1 MFAAISSAWALLLG
15 IALIM
20 LGNGLQNTLLGVR
33 ATLEGFGTGVTGLV
47 MTAYFVGFVAGST
60 IVPRLLANVGH
71 IRVFA
76 ALASL
81 ASSAVLVHTV
91 FVTPLT
97 WGLVRIVTGFC
108 FAGLYV
114 VAESWINEAA
124 TNKTRGQLL
133 SVYMIMVL
141 GGTGSG
147 QLLMNLSDPRGFEL
161 FVLVS
166 VLISVALIPI
176 TLSVGR
182 APPFEAPES
191 IGVRALFRASPLGVA
206 GAFLIGIA
214 HAALYTMGPVF
225 GTEIGL
231 SVERVSLFIAAALF
245 GGLVLQWPIGWL
257 SDRFDRRRVIVAV
270 AWVATGAS
278 FAAGAGGVG
287 SYPLLIVSTA
297 LLGGMSMPLYS
308 LCGAHTNDHLT
319 PPQIVA
325 ASATLVL
332 VGGFGLMM
340 GPSLAAALMQL
351 AGPRGDLLAACPGAR
366 RHRRVRPVPDDAPR
380 AGAARRAAHLRPGEP
395 AHVAD
400 RAGAD
405 GQRGSRLLTR
415 RSSAKMSPIHGCGR
429 GSDCFRRVERGQGAR
444 RTVKYACAP

>member
-1 MFAAISSAWALLLG
+1 MLAAISSAWALLLG
-15 IALIM
+15 IAFIM

-81 ASSAVLVHTV
+81 ASGAALVHTV
-91 FVTPLT
+91 FVAPPT
-97 WGLVRIVTGFC
+97 WGLIRFVTGFC

-124 TNKTRGQLL
+124 TNRTRGQLL

-147 QLLMNLSDPRGFEL
+147 QLLMTLSDPRSFEL

-166 VLISVALIPI
+166 VLISFALIPI

-214 HAALYTMGPVF
+214 HSALYSMGPVF

-270 AWVATGAS
+270 AWVATGAAV
-278 FAAGAGGVG
+278 AAGAGGVA
-287 SYPLLIVSTA
+287 SYPLLIASTA
-297 LLGGMSMPLYS
+297 VLGGMSMPLYS

-319 PPQIVA
+319 PRQIVA

-332 VGGFGLMM
+332 VGGFGLVM

-351 AGPRGDLLAACPGAR
+351 TRPAGIFWLLALVHGCIGAYGLYRMTR
-366 RHRRVRPVPDDAPR
+366 REPVPLDEQRTYDPVS
-380 AGAARRAAHLRPGEP
+380 LR
-395 AHVAD
+395 
-400 RAGAD
+400 
-405 GQRGSRLLTR
+405 T
-415 RSSAKMSPIHGCGR
+415 SPIVQAQTGGEEAD
-429 GSDCFRRVERGQGAR
+429 S
-444 RTVKYACAP
+444 

>member
-1 MFAAISSAWALLLG
+1 MLPAIASAWALLLG

-33 ATLEGFGTGVTGLV
+33 ATLEGFGTGTTGLV
-47 MTAYFVGFVAGST
+47 MTAYFAGFVAGSV

-71 IRVFA
+71 VRVFA
-76 ALASL
+76 ALASF
-81 ASSAVLVHTV
+81 ASGATLVHTV
-91 FVTPLT
+91 FVTPVS
-97 WGLVRIVTGFC
+97 WGLIRIATGFC

-147 QLLMNLSDPRGFEL
+147 QLLMNLWDPRSFEL

-166 VLISVALIPI
+166 VLISFALIPI

-214 HAALYTMGPVF
+214 HSALYSMGPVF
-225 GTEIGL
+225 ATEIGL
-231 SVERVSLFIAAALF
+231 TVERVALFIAGALF

-270 AWVATGAS
+270 AWVAATAS
-278 FAAGAGGVG
+278 LVAGVGGIDSYTVLFAA
-287 SYPLLIVSTA
+287 TA

-319 PPQIVA
+319 PRQIVA

-332 VGGFGLMM
+332 VGGIGLTM
-340 GPSLAAALMQL
+340 GP
-351 AGPRGDLLAACPGAR
+351 LLAAVLMQVAGPQGIFWLLTLVHACIGAYGLFRMMR
-366 RHRRVRPVPDDAPR
+366 REPVPLDEQRSYDPVS
-380 AGAARRAAHLRPGEP
+380 LR
-395 AHVAD
+395 
-400 RAGAD
+400 
-405 GQRGSRLLTR
+405 T
-415 RSSAKMSPIHGCGR
+415 SPIVQAQTGGEEAEPPDGDFVR
-429 GSDCFRRVERGQGAR
+429 QGD
-444 RTVKYACAP
+444 

>member
-33 ATLEGFGTGVTGLV
+33 ATLEGFGTAVTGLV
-47 MTAYFVGFVAGST
+47 MTAYFVGFLAGSV

-71 IRVFA
+71 VRVFA

-81 ASSAVLVHTV
+81 ASGAALVHTV
-91 FVTPLT
+91 FVTPPT
-97 WGLVRIVTGFC
+97 WGLVRVVTGFC

-147 QLLMNLSDPRGFEL
+147 QLLMNLSDPLSFEL

-166 VLISVALIPI
+166 VLISFALIPI

-214 HAALYTMGPVF
+214 HSALYAMGPVF
-225 GTEIGL
+225 ATEIGL
-231 SVERVSLFIAAALF
+231 DIERIALFIAVALF

-270 AWVATGAS
+270 AWVAAGAS
-278 FAAGAGGVG
+278 SVGGAGGTG
-287 SYPLLIVSTA
+287 SYTLLIAATA
-297 LLGGMSMPLYS
+297 VLGGMSMPLYS

-319 PPQIVA
+319 PRQIVA

-332 VGGFGLMM
+332 VGGFGLTL
-340 GPSLAAALMQL
+340 GPLLAAALMQL
-351 AGPRGDLLAACPGAR
+351 AGPPGMFWLLTLVHGGIGAYGLYRMMR
-366 RHRRVRPVPDDAPR
+366 REPVPLDEQRSYDPVS
-380 AGAARRAAHLRPGEP
+380 LR
-395 AHVAD
+395 
-400 RAGAD
+400 
-405 GQRGSRLLTR
+405 T
-415 RSSAKMSPIHGCGR
+415 SPIVQAQIGEEQAQPRYG
-429 GSDCFRRVERGQGAR
+429 DPERQGES
-444 RTVKYACAP
+444 

>member
-1 MFAAISSAWALLLG
+1 MLAAISSAWALLLG

-33 ATLEGFGTGVTGLV
+33 ATLEGFGTATTGLV
-47 MTAYFVGFVAGST
+47 MTAYFVGFVAGSV

-71 IRVFA
+71 VRVFA

-81 ASSAVLVHTV
+81 ASGAALVHTV
-91 FVTPLT
+91 FVTPLS
-97 WGLVRIVTGFC
+97 WGLIRIATGFC

-141 GGTGSG
+141 GGTGGG
-147 QLLMNLSDPRGFEL
+147 QLLMNLSDPRSFEL

-166 VLISVALIPI
+166 VLISFALIPI

-182 APPFEAPES
+182 APPFEAPEP
-191 IGVRALFRASPLGVA
+191 IGIRALFRASPLGVT

-214 HAALYTMGPVF
+214 HSALYAMGPVF
-225 GTEIGL
+225 ATEIGL
-231 SVERVSLFIAAALF
+231 DVERIALFIAVALF

-257 SDRFDRRRVIVAV
+257 SDRFDRRRVIVAI
-270 AWVATGAS
+270 AWVAATAS
-278 FAAGAGGVG
+278 TVAGVG
-287 SYPLLIVSTA
+287 GIDSYTVLIAATA

-319 PPQIVA
+319 PRQIIA

-332 VGGFGLMM
+332 VGGIGLTM
-340 GPSLAAALMQL
+340 GPLLAAVLMQL
-351 AGPRGDLLAACPGAR
+351 AGPQGIFWLLTLMHACIGAFGLFRMMR
-366 RHRRVRPVPDDAPR
+366 REPVPLD
-380 AGAARRAAHLRPGEP
+380 E
-395 AHVAD
+395 
-400 RAGAD
+400 
-405 GQRGSRLLTR
+405 QRTYDPVSFRT
-415 RSSAKMSPIHGCGR
+415 SPIVQAQVGGEEP
-429 GSDCFRRVERGQGAR
+429 DA
-444 RTVKYACAP
+444 

>member
-1 MFAAISSAWALLLG
+1 MLAAISSAWALLLG
-15 IALIM
+15 IAFIM

-47 MTAYFVGFVAGST
+47 MTAYFVGFVTGST

-182 APPFEAPES
+182 APPFEASES

-245 GGLVLQWPIGWL
+245 GGLALQWPIGWL

-278 FAAGAGGVG
+278 FAAGTGGVG
-287 SYPLLIVSTA
+287 SYPLLIASTA

-340 GPSLAAALMQL
+340 GPSLAAALMQFS
-351 AGPRGDLLAACPGAR
+351 GPSGIFWLLALVHGCIGAYGLYRMMR
-366 RHRRVRPVPDDAPR
+366 REPVPLDEQRTYDPVS
-380 AGAARRAAHLRPGEP
+380 LR
-395 AHVAD
+395 
-400 RAGAD
+400 
-405 GQRGSRLLTR
+405 T
-415 RSSAKMSPIHGCGR
+415 SPIVQAQTGGEEAD
-429 GSDCFRRVERGQGAR
+429 S
-444 RTVKYACAP
+444 

>member
-1 MFAAISSAWALLLG
+1 MLAAISSAWALLLG

-33 ATLEGFGTGVTGLV
+33 ATLEGFGTGTTGLV
-47 MTAYFVGFVAGST
+47 MTGYFVGFLAGS
-60 IVPRLLANVGH
+60 IVVPRLLANVGH

-81 ASSAVLVHTV
+81 ASGATLLHTV
-91 FVTPLT
+91 FVTPIS
-97 WGLVRIVTGFC
+97 WFVFRVVTGFC

-114 VAESWINEAA
+114 VAESWINDAA
-124 TNKTRGQLL
+124 TNRTRGQML

-147 QLLMNLSDPRGFEL
+147 QLLMNLSDPRSFEL

-166 VLISVALIPI
+166 VLISFALVPI

-182 APPFEAPES
+182 APALEAPES

-214 HAALYTMGPVF
+214 HSALYAMGPVY

-231 SVERVSLFIAAALF
+231 AVDRTALFIAAALF

-257 SDRFDRRRVIVAV
+257 SDRFDRRKVIVAA
-270 AWVATGAS
+270 AWVATFAS
-278 FAAGAGGVG
+278 IGGSVGGVD
-287 SYPLLIVSTA
+287 SYTVLVASTA

-319 PPQIVA
+319 PRQIVA

-332 VGGFGLMM
+332 VGGLGLTM
-340 GPSLAAALMQL
+340 GPLLAAALMDVFGP
-351 AGPRGDLLAACPGAR
+351 AGLFVLLAVVHGGIGAYGLYRMVR
-366 RHRRVRPVPDDAPR
+366 RDPVPLDEQRSYQPVS
-380 AGAARRAAHLRPGEP
+380 LR
-395 AHVAD
+395 
-400 RAGAD
+400 
-405 GQRGSRLLTR
+405 T
-415 RSSAKMSPIHGCGR
+415 SPIVQAATTR
-429 GSDCFRRVERGQGAR
+429 EWRDAR
-444 RTVKYACAP
+444 DRDLARWSGW

>member
-1 MFAAISSAWALLLG
+1 MLAAISSAWALLLG

-124 TNKTRGQLL
+124 TNRTRGQLL

-245 GGLVLQWPIGWL
+245 GGLALQWPIGWL

-278 FAAGAGGVG
+278 FAAGTGGVG
-287 SYPLLIVSTA
+287 SYPLLIASTA

-340 GPSLAAALMQL
+340 GPSLAAALMQFTGP
-351 AGPRGDLLAACPGAR
+351 AGIFWLLALVHGCIGAYGLYRMVR
-366 RHRRVRPVPDDAPR
+366 REPVPLDEQRTYDPVS
-380 AGAARRAAHLRPGEP
+380 LR
-395 AHVAD
+395 
-400 RAGAD
+400 
-405 GQRGSRLLTR
+405 T
-415 RSSAKMSPIHGCGR
+415 SPIVQAQTGGEEAD
-429 GSDCFRRVERGQGAR
+429 S
-444 RTVKYACAP
+444 

>member
-1 MFAAISSAWALLLG
+1 MLAAISSAWALLLG

-33 ATLEGFGTGVTGLV
+33 ATLEGFGTGATGLV
-47 MTAYFVGFVAGST
+47 MTAYFVGFVAGSA

-71 IRVFA
+71 VRVFA

-81 ASSAVLVHTV
+81 ASGATLLHTV
-91 FVTPLT
+91 FVTPLS
-97 WGLVRIVTGFC
+97 WGLIRIATGFC

-133 SVYMIMVL
+133 SIYMIMVL

-147 QLLMNLSDPRGFEL
+147 QLLMNLWDPRGFEL
-161 FVLVS
+161 FVMVS
-166 VLISVALIPI
+166 VLISFALIPI

-182 APPFEAPES
+182 APAFEASES
-191 IGVRALFRASPLGVA
+191 IGLRALFRASPLGVT

-214 HAALYTMGPVF
+214 HSALYAMGPVF
-225 GTEIGL
+225 ATGIGL
-231 SVERVSLFIAAALF
+231 TIERVALFIAVALF

-270 AWVATGAS
+270 AWVAATAS
-278 FAAGAGGVG
+278 LVAGVG
-287 SYPLLIVSTA
+287 GIDSYTVLIAATA

-319 PPQIVA
+319 PRQIVA

-332 VGGFGLMM
+332 VGGIGLTL
-340 GPSLAAALMQL
+340 GPLLAAALMQG
-351 AGPRGDLLAACPGAR
+351 AGPQGIFWLLTLVHGCIGAYGLYRMMR
-366 RHRRVRPVPDDAPR
+366 REPVPLDEQRTYDPVS
-380 AGAARRAAHLRPGEP
+380 LR
-395 AHVAD
+395 
-400 RAGAD
+400 
-405 GQRGSRLLTR
+405 T
-415 RSSAKMSPIHGCGR
+415 SPIVQAQTGGEEAD
-429 GSDCFRRVERGQGAR
+429 S
-444 RTVKYACAP
+444 

>member
-1 MFAAISSAWALLLG
+1 MLAAISSAWALLLG
-15 IALIM
+15 IAFIM
-20 LGNGLQNTLLGVR
+20 LGNGLQSTLLGVR
-33 ATLEGFGTGVTGLV
+33 ATLEGFGTGTTGLV
-47 MTAYFVGFVAGST
+47 MTAYFAGFLAGSV

-81 ASSAVLVHTV
+81 ASGAALVHTV

-97 WGLVRIVTGFC
+97 WGLIRIITGFC

-147 QLLMNLSDPRGFEL
+147 QLLMNLSDPRSFEL

-166 VLISVALIPI
+166 VLISFALIPI

-191 IGVRALFRASPLGVA
+191 IGIRALFRASPLGVA

-214 HAALYTMGPVF
+214 HSALYAMGPVF
-225 GTEIGL
+225 ATEIGL
-231 SVERVSLFIAAALF
+231 TVERIALFIAVALF

-270 AWVATGAS
+270 AWVAACASVVAGVEGAD
-278 FAAGAGGVG
+278 
-287 SYPLLIVSTA
+287 SYALLIASTA

-319 PPQIVA
+319 PRQIVA

-332 VGGFGLMM
+332 VGGFGLTM
-340 GPSLAAALMQL
+340 GPLLAAALMQL
-351 AGPRGDLLAACPGAR
+351 AGPPGMFWLLTLVHGSIGAYGLYRMMR
-366 RHRRVRPVPDDAPR
+366 REPVPLD
-380 AGAARRAAHLRPGEP
+380 E
-395 AHVAD
+395 
-400 RAGAD
+400 
-405 GQRGSRLLTR
+405 QRSYDPVSFRT
-415 RSSAKMSPIHGCGR
+415 SPIVQAQAGGEADDPHEAEVTR
-429 GSDCFRRVERGQGAR
+429 
-444 RTVKYACAP
+444 

>member
-1 MFAAISSAWALLLG
+1 MLAAISSAWALLLG

-33 ATLEGFGTGVTGLV
+33 ATLEGFGTATTGLV
-47 MTAYFVGFVAGST
+47 MTAYFVGFVSGSV

-71 IRVFA
+71 VRVFA

-81 ASSAVLVHTV
+81 ASGATLVHTV
-91 FVTPLT
+91 FVTPLS
-97 WGLVRIVTGFC
+97 WGLIRVATGFC

-124 TNKTRGQLL
+124 TNRTRGQLL

-147 QLLMNLSDPRGFEL
+147 QLLMNLSDPRSFEL

-166 VLISVALIPI
+166 VLISFALIPI

-191 IGVRALFRASPLGVA
+191 IGIRALFRASPLGVT

-214 HAALYTMGPVF
+214 HSALYAMGPVF
-225 GTEIGL
+225 ATEIGL
-231 SVERVSLFIAAALF
+231 DVERIALFIAVALF

-270 AWVATGAS
+270 AWIAATASTVA
-278 FAAGAGGVG
+278 GVG
-287 SYPLLIVSTA
+287 GIDSYTVLVAATA

-319 PPQIVA
+319 PRQIVA

-332 VGGFGLMM
+332 VGGIGLTM
-340 GPSLAAALMQL
+340 GPLLAAALMQA
-351 AGPRGDLLAACPGAR
+351 AGPQGIFWLLTLVHACIGAYGLFRMMR
-366 RHRRVRPVPDDAPR
+366 REPVPLD
-380 AGAARRAAHLRPGEP
+380 E
-395 AHVAD
+395 
-400 RAGAD
+400 
-405 GQRGSRLLTR
+405 QRTYDPVSFRT
-415 RSSAKMSPIHGCGR
+415 SPIVQAQMGEEEP
-429 GSDCFRRVERGQGAR
+429 DA
-444 RTVKYACAP
+444 

>member
-1 MFAAISSAWALLLG
+1 MLAAIASAWALLLG

-20 LGNGLQNTLLGVR
+20 LGNGLQGTLLGVR

-47 MTAYFVGFVAGST
+47 LTGYFVGFLCGSL

-81 ASSAVLVHTV
+81 ASAATLLHTV

-97 WGLVRIVTGFC
+97 WGVIRVVTGFC

-114 VAESWINEAA
+114 VAESWINDAA
-124 TNKTRGQLL
+124 TNRTRGQLL
-133 SVYMIMVL
+133 SVYMIMVF
-141 GGTGSG
+141 GGMGSG
-147 QLLMNLSDPRGFEL
+147 QLLMNLYDPRGFEL

-166 VLISVALIPI
+166 VLISFALIPI

-191 IGVRALFRASPLGVA
+191 IAARTLFRASPLGVS

-214 HAALYTMGPVF
+214 HSALFAMGPVYA
-225 GTEIGL
+225 TEIGL
-231 SVERVSLFIAAALF
+231 SVEQVSLFVAAALF

-257 SDRFDRRRVIVAV
+257 SDRFDRRKVIVAL

-278 FAAGAGGVG
+278 LVAGAAGAG
-287 SYPLLIVSTA
+287 SYMVLVVSTA
-297 LLGGMSMPLYS
+297 LLGGMSLPLYS
-308 LCGAHTNDHLT
+308 LCGAHINDHLT
-319 PPQIVA
+319 PRQIVA

-332 VGGFGLMM
+332 IGGFGLTM
-340 GPSLAAALMQL
+340 GPSLAAAIMQL
-351 AGPRGDLLAACPGAR
+351 SGPPGMFWLVTFVHGCIGAFGLYRMIR
-366 RHRRVRPVPDDAPR
+366 REPVPLDEQRTYDPVSLRTSPIVQAQTGTEAGELQQEEPAPT
-380 AGAARRAAHLRPGEP
+380 GEP
-395 AHVAD
+395 
-400 RAGAD
+400 G
-405 GQRGSRLLTR
+405 
-415 RSSAKMSPIHGCGR
+415 
-429 GSDCFRRVERGQGAR
+429 
-444 RTVKYACAP
+444 

>member
-1 MFAAISSAWALLLG
+1 MLAAISSAWALLLG

-20 LGNGLQNTLLGVR
+20 LGNGLQSTLLGVR
-33 ATLEGFGTGVTGLV
+33 ATLEGFGTATTGLV
-47 MTAYFVGFVAGST
+47 MTAYFVGFVSGSM

-71 IRVFA
+71 VRVFA

-81 ASSAVLVHTV
+81 ASGAALVHTV
-91 FVTPLT
+91 FVTPLS
-97 WGLVRIVTGFC
+97 WGLIRVATGFC

-147 QLLMNLSDPRGFEL
+147 QLLMNLSDPRSFEL

-166 VLISVALIPI
+166 VLISFALIPI

-182 APPFEAPES
+182 APPFEAPEPIS
-191 IGVRALFRASPLGVA
+191 VRALFRASPLGVT

-214 HAALYTMGPVF
+214 HSALYAMGPVF
-225 GTEIGL
+225 ATEIGL
-231 SVERVSLFIAAALF
+231 DVERIALFIAVALF
-245 GGLVLQWPIGWL
+245 GGLALQWPIGWL
-257 SDRFDRRRVIVAV
+257 SDRFDRRRVIVAIAWIAATASIV
-270 AWVATGAS
+270 A
-278 FAAGAGGVG
+278 GVG
-287 SYPLLIVSTA
+287 GIDSYTVLIAATA

-319 PPQIVA
+319 PRQIVA

-332 VGGFGLMM
+332 VSGIGLTM
-340 GPSLAAALMQL
+340 GP
-351 AGPRGDLLAACPGAR
+351 LLAALLMQVAGPQGIFWLLTLMHACIGAFGLFRMMR
-366 RHRRVRPVPDDAPR
+366 REPVPLDEQRTYDPVSFRTSPIVQAQVVAEANDADGGKPAGQADAP
-380 AGAARRAAHLRPGEP
+380 
-395 AHVAD
+395 AD
-400 RAGAD
+400 
-405 GQRGSRLLTR
+405 
-415 RSSAKMSPIHGCGR
+415 
-429 GSDCFRRVERGQGAR
+429 
-444 RTVKYACAP
+444 

>member
-1 MFAAISSAWALLLG
+1 MLAAISSAWALLLG

-47 MTAYFVGFVAGST
+47 MTAYFAGFVAGSV

-71 IRVFA
+71 VRVFA

-81 ASSAVLVHTV
+81 ASGATLMHTV
-91 FVTPLT
+91 FVTALS
-97 WGLVRIVTGFC
+97 WGLIRVATGFC

-124 TNKTRGQLL
+124 TNRTRGQLL

-147 QLLMNLSDPRGFEL
+147 QLLMNLWDPRGFEL

-166 VLISVALIPI
+166 VLISFALIPI

-182 APPFEAPES
+182 APAFEAPES
-191 IGVRALFRASPLGVA
+191 IGIRALFRASPLGVA

-214 HAALYTMGPVF
+214 HSALYAMGPVF
-225 GTEIGL
+225 ATEIGL
-231 SVERVSLFIAAALF
+231 NVERVSLFIAVALF

-270 AWVATGAS
+270 AWIAATASLVA
-278 FAAGAGGVG
+278 GVG
-287 SYPLLIVSTA
+287 GIDSYTVLIAATA

-319 PPQIVA
+319 PRRIIA

-332 VGGFGLMM
+332 VGGIGLTM
-340 GPSLAAALMQL
+340 GP
-351 AGPRGDLLAACPGAR
+351 LLAAVLMQVAGPQGIFWLLTLMHACIGAYGLYRMMRREPVPLDEQRSYDPVSLRTSPIVQAQAGGEADDPQDADGAR
-366 RHRRVRPVPDDAPR
+366 
-380 AGAARRAAHLRPGEP
+380 
-395 AHVAD
+395 
-400 RAGAD
+400 
-405 GQRGSRLLTR
+405 
-415 RSSAKMSPIHGCGR
+415 
-429 GSDCFRRVERGQGAR
+429 
-444 RTVKYACAP
+444 

>member
-1 MFAAISSAWALLLG
+1 MLAAISSAWALLLG

-20 LGNGLQNTLLGVR
+20 LGNGLQSTLLGVR
-33 ATLEGFGTGVTGLV
+33 ATLEGFGTATTGLV
-47 MTAYFVGFVAGST
+47 MTAYFVGFVAGSV

-71 IRVFA
+71 VRVFA

-81 ASSAVLVHTV
+81 ASGAALVHTV
-91 FVTPLT
+91 FVTPLS
-97 WGLVRIVTGFC
+97 WGLIRVATGFC

-124 TNKTRGQLL
+124 TNRTRGQLL

-147 QLLMNLSDPRGFEL
+147 QLLMNLSDPRSFEL

-166 VLISVALIPI
+166 VLISFALIPI

-191 IGVRALFRASPLGVA
+191 IGIRALFRASPLGVT

-214 HAALYTMGPVF
+214 HSALYAMGPVF
-225 GTEIGL
+225 ATEIGL
-231 SVERVSLFIAAALF
+231 DVERIALFIAVALF

-270 AWVATGAS
+270 AWIAATASTVA
-278 FAAGAGGVG
+278 GVG
-287 SYPLLIVSTA
+287 GIDSYTVLVAATA

-319 PPQIVA
+319 PRQIVA

-332 VGGFGLMM
+332 VGGIGLTM
-340 GPSLAAALMQL
+340 GPLLAAALMQF
-351 AGPRGDLLAACPGAR
+351 AGPQGIFWLLTLVHACIGAYGLFRMMR
-366 RHRRVRPVPDDAPR
+366 REPVPLD
-380 AGAARRAAHLRPGEP
+380 E
-395 AHVAD
+395 
-400 RAGAD
+400 
-405 GQRGSRLLTR
+405 QRTYDPVSFRT
-415 RSSAKMSPIHGCGR
+415 SPIVQAQVSGGP
-429 GSDCFRRVERGQGAR
+429 DTD
-444 RTVKYACAP
+444 TVDR

>member
-1 MFAAISSAWALLLG
+1 MLAAISSAWALLLG

-47 MTAYFVGFVAGST
+47 MTAYFAGFVAGSV

-71 IRVFA
+71 VRVFA

-81 ASSAVLVHTV
+81 ASGATLMHTV
-91 FVTPLT
+91 FVTALS
-97 WGLVRIVTGFC
+97 WGLIRVATGFC

-124 TNKTRGQLL
+124 TNRTRGQLL

-147 QLLMNLSDPRGFEL
+147 QLLMNLWDPRGFEL

-166 VLISVALIPI
+166 VLISFALIPI

-182 APPFEAPES
+182 APAFEASES
-191 IGVRALFRASPLGVA
+191 IGIRALFRASPLGVA

-214 HAALYTMGPVF
+214 HSALYAMGPVF
-225 GTEIGL
+225 ATEIGL
-231 SVERVSLFIAAALF
+231 NVQRVSLFIAVALF

-270 AWVATGAS
+270 AWIAATASLVA
-278 FAAGAGGVG
+278 GVG
-287 SYPLLIVSTA
+287 GIDSYTVLIAATA

-319 PPQIVA
+319 PRQIIA

-332 VGGFGLMM
+332 VGGLGLTM
-340 GPSLAAALMQL
+340 GPLLAAALMQV
-351 AGPRGDLLAACPGAR
+351 AGPQGIFWLLTLMHACIGAYGLYRMMRREPVPLDEQRSYDPVSLRTSPIVQAQAGGEADDPQDADGAR
-366 RHRRVRPVPDDAPR
+366 
-380 AGAARRAAHLRPGEP
+380 
-395 AHVAD
+395 
-400 RAGAD
+400 
-405 GQRGSRLLTR
+405 
-415 RSSAKMSPIHGCGR
+415 
-429 GSDCFRRVERGQGAR
+429 
-444 RTVKYACAP
+444 

>member
-20 LGNGLQNTLLGVR
+20 LGNGLQSTLLGVR
-33 ATLEGFGTGVTGLV
+33 ATLEGFGTAITGLV
-47 MTAYFVGFVAGST
+47 MTAYFVGFVSGSV

-71 IRVFA
+71 VRVFA

-81 ASSAVLVHTV
+81 ASGAALVHTV
-91 FVTPLT
+91 FVTPLS
-97 WGLVRIVTGFC
+97 WGLIRVATGFC

-147 QLLMNLSDPRGFEL
+147 QLLMNLSDPRSFEL

-166 VLISVALIPI
+166 VLISFALIPI

-182 APPFEAPES
+182 APPFEAPEP
-191 IGVRALFRASPLGVA
+191 IGIRALFRASPLGVA

-214 HAALYTMGPVF
+214 HSALFAMGPVF
-225 GTEIGL
+225 ATEIGL
-231 SVERVSLFIAAALF
+231 DVERIALFIAVALF
-245 GGLVLQWPIGWL
+245 GGLLLQWPIGWL
-257 SDRFDRRRVIVAV
+257 SDRFDRRRVIVAI
-270 AWVATGAS
+270 AWVAATAS
-278 FAAGAGGVG
+278 IVAGVG
-287 SYPLLIVSTA
+287 GIDSYTVLIAATA

-319 PPQIVA
+319 PRQIVA

-332 VGGFGLMM
+332 VGGDRTHHG
-340 GPSLAAALMQL
+340 SAARDSADEA
-351 AGPRGDLLAACPGAR
+351 AGPQGIFWLLTLMHACIGAYGLFRMMR
-366 RHRRVRPVPDDAPR
+366 REPVPLD
-380 AGAARRAAHLRPGEP
+380 E
-395 AHVAD
+395 
-400 RAGAD
+400 
-405 GQRGSRLLTR
+405 QRTYDPVSFRT
-415 RSSAKMSPIHGCGR
+415 SPIVQAQVGGEEP
-429 GSDCFRRVERGQGAR
+429 DA
-444 RTVKYACAP
+444 

>member
-1 MFAAISSAWALLLG
+1 MLAAISSAWALLLG

-33 ATLEGFGTGVTGLV
+33 ATLEGFGTGTTGLV
-47 MTAYFVGFVAGST
+47 MTAYFAGFVAGSV

-71 IRVFA
+71 VRVFA

-81 ASSAVLVHTV
+81 ASGATLLHTV
-91 FVTPLT
+91 FVTALS
-97 WGLVRIVTGFC
+97 WGLIRIATGFC

-124 TNKTRGQLL
+124 TNRTRGQLL

-147 QLLMNLSDPRGFEL
+147 QLLMNLWDPRGFEL

-166 VLISVALIPI
+166 VLISFALIPI

-182 APPFEAPES
+182 APAFEASES
-191 IGVRALFRASPLGVA
+191 IGIRALFRASPLGVA

-214 HAALYTMGPVF
+214 HSALYAMGPVF
-225 GTEIGL
+225 ATEIGL
-231 SVERVSLFIAAALF
+231 NVERVSLFIAVALF

-270 AWVATGAS
+270 AWIAAAASLVA
-278 FAAGAGGVG
+278 GVG
-287 SYPLLIVSTA
+287 GIGSYTVLIAATA

-319 PPQIVA
+319 PRQIIA

-332 VGGFGLMM
+332 VGGIGLTM
-340 GPSLAAALMQL
+340 GPLLAATLMHL
-351 AGPRGDLLAACPGAR
+351 AGPPGIFWLLTLMHACIGVYGLFRMMR
-366 RHRRVRPVPDDAPR
+366 REPVPLDEQRSYDPVSLRTSPIVQAQTGGEADDPQ
-380 AGAARRAAHLRPGEP
+380 
-395 AHVAD
+395 D
-400 RAGAD
+400 AD
-405 GQRGSRLLTR
+405 GTR
-415 RSSAKMSPIHGCGR
+415 
-429 GSDCFRRVERGQGAR
+429 
-444 RTVKYACAP
+444 

>member
-1 MFAAISSAWALLLG
+1 MLAAVSSAWALLLG

-20 LGNGLQNTLLGVR
+20 LGNGLQGTLLGVR
-33 ATLEGFGTGVTGLV
+33 ATLEGFGTGITGLV
-47 MTAYFVGFVAGST
+47 MTGYFVGFLAGSVM
-60 IVPRLLANVGH
+60 VPRLLANVGH

-81 ASSAVLVHTV
+81 ASGAALLHIV

-97 WGLVRIVTGFC
+97 WGLIRVMTGFC

-114 VAESWINEAA
+114 VAESWINDAA
-124 TNKTRGQLL
+124 TNRTRGQLL
-133 SVYMIMVL
+133 SVYMIMVM
-141 GGTGSG
+141 GGMATG

-166 VLISVALIPI
+166 ILISFALIPI

-191 IGVRALFRASPLGVA
+191 IGARALFRASPLGVA
-206 GAFLIGIA
+206 GACLVGIA
-214 HAALYTMGPVF
+214 HSAMFSMGAVY

-231 SVERVSLFIAAALF
+231 AVDRIALFIAVFLL

-257 SDRFDRRRVIVAV
+257 SDRFDRRRVIVAA
-270 AWVATGAS
+270 AWVAATAS
-278 FAAGAGGVG
+278 MVAGTRGID
-287 SYPLLIVSTA
+287 SYTMLIASTA

-319 PPQIVA
+319 PRQIVA

-332 VGGFGLMM
+332 IGGYGLTM
-340 GPSLAAALMQL
+340 GPLLAASAMQL
-351 AGPRGDLLAACPGAR
+351 AGPSGIFWLLAVVHGCIGAYGLYRMSR
-366 RHRRVRPVPDDAPR
+366 REPVPLDAQRSYDPVSFR
-380 AGAARRAAHLRPGEP
+380 TSPIVQAQTGG
-395 AHVAD
+395 
-400 RAGAD
+400 GAD
-405 GQRGSRLLTR
+405 DPHEAETAG
-415 RSSAKMSPIHGCGR
+415 
-429 GSDCFRRVERGQGAR
+429 
-444 RTVKYACAP
+444 